1 MGMAD
6 KRSTTETSV
15 PRSGPGRKPRFTSA
29 ELATRTLDAALEAV
43 LRAGV
48 SSGLDAIRIEKVIV
62 EADVPRAATY
72 DLWDS
77 RGAGT
82 SQENL
87 RRATVLEI
95 TRSMPS
101 GNAQSTLDYALAA
114 IEPHLD
120 TIENG
125 SPEEVAR
132 VRSELI
138 RAVASF
144 NFQLLQDQRWRIYKA
159 LASSVASQ
167 SDPELRQAV
176 VEGEEELLSSYGA
189 MYEQL
194 ATMFE
199 LVLRPDLEMR
209 HFVISTYALNEGL
222 SNRIGGA
229 FAEQT
234 LSRDGVEWTV
244 FAVGFEALVE
254 HYFMVTSDKL

>member
-1 MGMAD
+1 MAD
-6 KRSTTETSV
+6 KGATTEDGQG
-15 PRSGPGRKPRFTSA
+15 RGRPGRKPRFSPA

-43 LRAGV
+43 LRAGI

-72 DLWDS
+72 DLWDG

-95 TRSMPS
+95 TRSMPA
-101 GNAQSTLDYALAA
+101 GNVQSTLDYALAA
-114 IEPHLD
+114 IEPHLE
-120 TIENG
+120 TIEKG
-125 SPEEVAR
+125 TADQVAT
-132 VRSELI
+132 VRADLI
-138 RAVASF
+138 RDVAAY
-144 NFQLLQDQRWRIYKA
+144 NFRLLQDQRWRIYKA
-159 LASSVASQ
+159 LASSVSTQ
-167 SDPELRQAV
+167 SDPELRAAV
-176 VEGEEELLSSYGA
+176 VEGEETLLGAYGE

-194 ATMFE
+194 ATIFG
-199 LVLRPDLEMR
+199 LSLRPEFEMR

-234 LSRDGVEWTV
+234 FMRDGAEWTV
-244 FAVGFEALVE
+244 FAVGFEALVA
-254 HYFMVTSDKL
+254 HYFTSSDPA

>member
-1 MGMAD
+1 MANEQ
-6 KRSTTETSV
+6 STTEASTT
-15 PRSGPGRKPRFTSA
+15 RGRPGRKPRFTTTQL
-29 ELATRTLDAALEAV
+29 EKRTLDAALDVV

-62 EADVPRAATY
+62 EADVPRGATY
-72 DLWDS
+72 ELWDS

-95 TRSMPS
+95 VRNMPA
-101 GNAQSTLDYALAA
+101 GNVQSTLDHALGAIAA
-114 IEPHLD
+114 HQE

-125 SPEEVAR
+125 SCDEIAA

-138 RAVASF
+138 RDVAAYNF
-144 NFQLLQDQRWRIYKA
+144 NLLQDQRWRVYKA
-159 LASSVASQ
+159 LGSSVATQ
-167 SDPELRQAV
+167 SDPELRAAV
-176 VEGEEELLSSYGA
+176 LDGEETLLGSYGA

-194 ATMFE
+194 AAIFGLE
-199 LVLRPDLEMR
+199 LRPEFEMR

-229 FAEQT
+229 FTNQR
-234 LSRDGVEWTV
+234 LQRDGAEWTV
-244 FAVGFEALVE
+244 FAVGFEALVA
-254 HYFMVTSDKL
+254 HYFTATN